1 MKVTTLSHDYSSVFT
16 GFLSYLSAGQLSNTV
31 FLLDDRTHCA
41 HGIRHTKCTNCK
53 HSTLG
58 TVSIYYSIQTV
69 HNVYIERN
77 VPFLNTV
84 NIVHN
89 VQGVHTLQIKNTVQW
104 YCPLL
109 DLLIWA
115 SGLIVGAKVALY
127 LWTPSLSLYCTTCC
141 ITILVPL
148 FSSLVSPVT
157 NFWVGVKKIL
167 LQDPFFDPPI
177 GNQGN
182 KGDQGGTRAPGLNTK
197 GNNINNII
205 L

>member
-31 FLLDDRTHCA
+31 FLSDDRTHCA
-41 HGIRHTKCTNCK
+41 HGKRHTKCTNCK

-141 ITILVPL
+141 ITILVYHCFHPWYPQL
-148 FSSLVSPVT
+148 PTFGWELKRFYYKTRFLTHQSGIKEIRVIRGAPV
-157 NFWVGVKKIL
+157 L
-167 LQDPFFDPPI
+167 LGWTQRETI
-177 GNQGN
+177 
-182 KGDQGGTRAPGLNTK
+182 
-197 GNNINNII
+197 
-205 L
+205 